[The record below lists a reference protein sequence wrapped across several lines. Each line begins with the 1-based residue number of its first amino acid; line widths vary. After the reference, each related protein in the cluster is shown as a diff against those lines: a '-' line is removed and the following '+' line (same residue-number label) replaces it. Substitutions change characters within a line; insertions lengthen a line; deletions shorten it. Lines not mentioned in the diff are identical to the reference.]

1 MAGRNDH
8 MLAGKLVLFLMFG
21 FIVSLVFALSAEYQS
36 NQFQQKWVS
45 DNASWLQYLLNG
57 YLAAALVG
65 IFIGGAFLLVAEI
78 VRSRNRRG
86 GLKTV
91 VYREAK
97 AIRSISSLLR
107 TDALFGS
114 LAAARISSSARHSST
129 VRGLLWDA

>member
-36 NQFQQKWVS
+36 NQFEQKWVS
-45 DNASWLQYLLNG
+45 DKASCLQYFLNG

-65 IFIGGAFLLVAEI
+65 IFSGGAFPLVAVM

-91 VYREAK
+91 VYCEAMV
-97 AIRSISSLLR
+97 IGSI
-107 TDALFGS
+107 
-114 LAAARISSSARHSST
+114 
-129 VRGLLWDA
+129 

>member
-78 VRSRNRRG
+78 VRSRNRGG

-91 VYREAK
+91 V
-97 AIRSISSLLR
+97 
-107 TDALFGS
+107 
-114 LAAARISSSARHSST
+114 
-129 VRGLLWDA
+129 